1 MIGLGAN
8 RVSYAKQD
16 YYRAFAQRSRWTRQ
30 NVVLDEELERF
41 ERTLIEEWQPRH
53 AAMCDGLD
61 GIEVQHTDTRL
72 RQDGQELYHWV
83 ETSARFQFRTLTAKF
98 LNVGSYHMLANEVRV
113 GWHRDFRDLFEDK
126 T

>member
-1 MIGLGAN
+1 
-8 RVSYAKQD
+8 
-16 YYRAFAQRSRWTRQ
+16 
-30 NVVLDEELERF
+30 
-41 ERTLIEEWQPRH
+41 
-53 AAMCDGLD
+53 
-61 GIEVQHTDTRL
+61 
-72 RQDGQELYHWV
+72 V